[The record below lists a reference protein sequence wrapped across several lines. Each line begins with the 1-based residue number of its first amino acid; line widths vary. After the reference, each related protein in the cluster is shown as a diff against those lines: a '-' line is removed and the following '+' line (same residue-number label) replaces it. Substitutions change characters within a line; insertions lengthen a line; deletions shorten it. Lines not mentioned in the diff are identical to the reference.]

1 MNLKLS
7 DEKRD
12 EIVSRL
18 KQDID
23 AANSF
28 YEEEIEPDVMERY
41 AIYHADKDYYRRMF
55 PKLSKRSGIV
65 STDVQD
71 TIESTMPALMKT
83 FFGSTDVVTI
93 EGADGTDEDD
103 ARARVMQEL
112 INFELERDGFF
123 MKFYQWAKDALITNL
138 GILKVDWDREY
149 KEETATIALDAE
161 AYAQYRPQ
169 ADALGVKV
177 QRVEPNPAGGMLV
190 TYTTKVLTKNQ
201 PRLMN
206 VMASEFRFSP
216 DATSLKDADFV
227 AHRKIVSLD
236 YLRKQEETG
245 LYTNVAEVAEK
256 AVNPHYTNLDT
267 QENER
272 IDERPNGSDSGRR
285 KVEIYECY
293 VNLNMTDDPDG
304 ALTPMIITVSN
315 GVILRMEE
323 NTYERSPFF
332 VLSPRMD
339 PHKIWPETGFVD
351 LIAQVQHSKTAIIRQ
366 MIYNIAQGND
376 SKLAINP
383 AMLVDIND
391 VLENAQFIR
400 VNGNVNE
407 ALQAIPAAPLQ
418 SWTFNMLE
426 YLDTVKEN
434 RTGITRYNQGLDSN
448 SLNKTA
454 TGVSIITQA
463 ANQRLELIARI
474 FAETGL
480 SDLFRFLIKLNQ
492 LFVNQEMV
500 IRLTNGPL
508 TIDPSDLDGQFD
520 LLVNAGMGAG
530 AKEQNL
536 QNLQLVRDV
545 STQLAQVGLSGP
557 EQWYNLAKRIIEEVG
572 FKNVDDFLMDP
583 QTAMQQAQGQQK
595 NDEPTSES
603 LRASITDAPWQ
614 VQMQWWQKQ
623 GFQVSPDMF
632 TEQAAQK
639 AFATA
644 VDAQSAA
651 AAKGGGMNAGRNGA
665 GIPGAGGAGA
675 RGGNAP
681 QSPVAPSGMPAGA
694 DGGALDASAGRMGAP
709 IGAGAPAGVQ
719 SNRGQYPG

>member
-339 PHKIWPETGFVD
+339 PHRIWPETGFVD

-492 LFVNQEMV
+492 LFVNQELV

-508 TIDPSDLDGQFD
+508 RIDPSDLDGQFD
-520 LLVNAGMGAG
+520 LVVNAGMGAG

-536 QNLQLVRDV
+536 QNLQLVRDI

-583 QTAMQQAQGQQK
+583 QTAAQQAQDK
-595 NDEPTSES
+595 AKDEEPTSES

-632 TEQAAQK
+632 TEQAAQR
-639 AFATA
+639 AFANA

-651 AAKGGGMNAGRNGA
+651 VAKGGNGNAGRIGALPTGASGA
-665 GIPGAGGAGA
+665 GQGGGS
-675 RGGNAP
+675 AP
-681 QSPVAPSGMPAGA
+681 
-694 DGGALDASAGRMGAP
+694 
-709 IGAGAPAGVQ
+709 AGAPAAPGQAAGANNRPAIEGSAGRLGAPQFAGAPASVQ
-719 SNRGQYPG
+719 GN